1 MLNWVVLTL
10 QASLNNWIYGKNR
23 TNLRVPIMFTGIVE
37 SLGKVES
44 LQNVGGDIRLRIQT
58 DLDMS
63 DVQLGDSIATNGIC
77 LTVIAW
83 GNQWYEADVSLESI
97 HRTTLSSWKVGQTVN
112 VEKAMLPT
120 TRFGGH
126 IVSGHVDVVGEITV
140 QRQDARSLYFEV
152 TAPPEIAKYLAEKG
166 SITVDGISLTINH
179 LRGNVLSLNL
189 IPHTAERTNISTWKV
204 GTRVN
209 LEVDVLARY
218 IERLLLGD
226 KAAEHKPESKLSMEF
241 LAQNG
246 FLR

>member
-1 MLNWVVLTL
+1 
-10 QASLNNWIYGKNR
+10 
-23 TNLRVPIMFTGIVE
+23 MFTGIIE

-44 LQNVGGDIRLRIQT
+44 IQNIGGDVRLRIQT

-63 DVQLGDSIATNGIC
+63 DVHLGDSIATNGIC
-77 LTVIAW
+77 LTVIDF
-83 GNQWYEADVSLESI
+83 GSNWYAADVSRESLN
-97 HRTTLSSWKVGQTVN
+97 RTTLEHWKAGQSVN

-126 IVSGHVDVVGEITV
+126 IVSGHVDAVGEVTV
-140 QRQDARSLYFEV
+140 LRSDARSIYFEV
-152 TAPPEIAKYLAEKG
+152 TAPADIAKYLAEKG
-166 SITVDGISLTINH
+166 SVTVDGISLTINH
-179 LRGNVLSLNL
+179 LRGNILSLNL
-189 IPHTAERTNISTWKV
+189 IPHTAQRTNIATWKV

-226 KAAEHKPESKLSMEF
+226 RAAEVKAESKISLDF

-246 FLR
+246 FLK

>member
-1 MLNWVVLTL
+1 
-10 QASLNNWIYGKNR
+10 
-23 TNLRVPIMFTGIVE
+23 MFTGIIE

-44 LQNVGGDIRLRIQT
+44 LQSVGGDVRLRIQT

-63 DVQLGDSIATNGIC
+63 DVHLGDSIATNGIC

-83 GNQWYEADVSLESI
+83 GDHWYEADVSRESLN
-97 HRTTLSSWKVGQTVN
+97 RTTLGQWKVGQAVN

-126 IVSGHVDVVGEITV
+126 IVSGHVDAVGEITV
-140 QRQDARSLYFEV
+140 VRRDARSIYFEV
-152 TAPPEIAKYLAEKG
+152 TAPAEIAKYLAEKG
-166 SITVDGISLTINH
+166 SVTVDGISLTINH
-179 LRGNVLSLNL
+179 LRGRVLSLNL

-204 GTRVN
+204 GSQVN

-226 KAAEHKPESKLSMEF
+226 KAADAQPESKISMDF

-246 FLR
+246 FLK